1 MREALRSVARLCLV
15 LSPALGF
22 AAPPGAATVPARL
35 LPRAL
40 RPPPPVPLA
49 ARRRRAAAA
58 AGDDDANAWRLEA
71 ISTEIRELKRQ
82 VGAAE
87 LTMDEIAR
95 TLERVEDSNREI
107 EASLRRLEGAV
118 EGRERAR
125 AAADSLSREETRWLA
140 VWALAGTC
148 FFVYVAGMAE
158 AVRMMD
164 NQ

>member
-22 AAPPGAATVPARL
+22 AAPPGAAPVPARL
-35 LPRAL
+35 RLLPCVL
-40 RPPPPVPLA
+40 RPPQPAPLV
-49 ARRRRAAAA
+49 ARRGRAAAA
-58 AGDDDANAWRLEA
+58 GDDANAWRLEA

-82 VGAAE
+82 VDAAE
-87 LTMDEIAR
+87 LTVGEIAR

-107 EASLRRLEGAV
+107 EASLRRLEGAA